1 MDQCCPHVK
10 IIIRRGRMKQPS
22 DQQVCNDC
30 YTGGTRCQAT
40 IHCHWRL
47 ACGLGIDLSTF
58 VPFGVLGALHVCV
71 RVVRVFRGIRIVRGV
86 RSFRGVRGVF
96 ISIPTHDYI
105 YIEMKPSI
113 AY

>member
-1 MDQCCPHVK
+1 M
-10 IIIRRGRMKQPS
+10 
-22 DQQVCNDC
+22 
-30 YTGGTRCQAT
+30 
-40 IHCHWRL
+40 
-47 ACGLGIDLSTF
+47 
-58 VPFGVLGALHVCV
+58 CV